1 MCPFNL
7 LGVVPIIESFYP
19 WSLKRIMCGRHIED
33 IYPLGQKVHLEDGA
47 CNLLTGVCS
56 GITQVNV
63 REQRPTISKLI
74 RVLIL
79 VAKDNHLLA

>member
-1 MCPFNL
+1 
-7 LGVVPIIESFYP
+7 
-19 WSLKRIMCGRHIED
+19 MCGQHIED
-33 IYPLGQKVHLEDGA
+33 IHPLGQKVHLEYRA
-47 CNLLTGVCS
+47 CNLLTGVYS

-63 REQRPTISKLI
+63 LEQRPTISKLI

>member
-1 MCPFNL
+1 MWL
-7 LGVVPIIESFYP
+7 TR
-19 WSLKRIMCGRHIED
+19 WSH
-33 IYPLGQKVHLEDGA
+33 IYPLGQRVHLEYRA
-47 CNLLTGVCS
+47 CNLLTGVYG